1 MMLIN
6 QLWKIEEC
14 MFRCS
19 RYVKMTKGAKCN
31 LSGIQN
37 SKGDDDDDDL
47 YIIGAVCLSVRHK
60 SDYFQIFSKISKFSK
75 NFKI

>member
-1 MMLIN
+1 M
-6 QLWKIEEC
+6 
-14 MFRCS
+14 RGGRPPPS
-19 RYVKMTKGAKCN
+19 
-31 LSGIQN
+31 LSWTVNGSAGCDDKDDEKDDN
-37 SKGDDDDDDL
+37 DEDDDGDENDDDDDL